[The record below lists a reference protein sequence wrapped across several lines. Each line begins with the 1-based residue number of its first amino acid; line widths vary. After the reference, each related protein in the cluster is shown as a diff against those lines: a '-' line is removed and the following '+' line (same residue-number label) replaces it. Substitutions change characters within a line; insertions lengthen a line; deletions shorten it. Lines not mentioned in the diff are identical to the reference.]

1 VFFDAVLRDDMPST
15 GAVVIGVDLAY
26 TARTRADWSVAVAMR
41 LTGYH
46 DGDRAF
52 PICSPIAIRRRQA
65 KLHDVVRDGV
75 VIETGFARDIA
86 ELQARFP
93 GAPTVMHVGA
103 NEPAIIDMMAALR
116 TTPVRIECVRA
127 ERDKHTRAQPYA
139 AAWND
144 GRVPVPICGEWAD
157 ERDGGRGLAS
167 LLVAEHVAF
176 TGEDNAVDDIVDAC
190 SSAWARLASRVV
202 ALPTLG
208 EERLLSA
215 SLGRRGRYT

>member
-1 VFFDAVLRDDMPST
+1 MTSIT
-15 GAVVIGVDLAY
+15 GPKVQEFEEKYAAAFGAKYALA
-26 TARTRADWSVAVAMR
+26 T
-41 LTGYH
+41 
-46 DGDRAF
+46 
-52 PICSPIAIRRRQA
+52 CN
-65 KLHDVVRDGV
+65 GV
-75 VIETGFARDIA
+75 VAIHLALAALEIGPGDEVIVPAHTFIGTSIPVLMANAIPVFVDIARDIA

-157 ERDGGRGLAS
+157 ERDGGQGLAS

-176 TGEDNAVDDIVDAC
+176 TGEDNAVDDTVDAC
-190 SSAWARLASRVV
+190 SSAWARLASRLNW
-202 ALPTLG
+202 LPRQTRG
-208 EERLLSA
+208 FSSA
-215 SLGRRGRYT
+215 TGLR